1 MEGERQS
8 ERESE
13 SEERGGRVKAKG
25 AGMTGGIDRVFG
37 GREEG
42 VHQKIRG
49 WKIGQSNAYTNRKQ
63 TISEGC
69 TDV

>member
-1 MEGERQS
+1 MEGERQ
-8 ERESE
+8 RET
-13 SEERGGRVKAKG
+13 EERGGRVKAKG
-25 AGMTGGIDRVFG
+25 AGITGGIDRVFR

-42 VHQKIRG
+42 VQQKMRG